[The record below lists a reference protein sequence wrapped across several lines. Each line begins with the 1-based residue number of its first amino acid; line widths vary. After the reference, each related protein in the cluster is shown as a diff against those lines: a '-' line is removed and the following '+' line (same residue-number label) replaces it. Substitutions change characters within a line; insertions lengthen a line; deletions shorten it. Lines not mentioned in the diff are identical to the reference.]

1 MVDGILMPQPP
12 NLSSGGGGALLV
24 RRQMRMLLLGCPHGV
39 VLEVEQVLCIL
50 GQRSHPGVEM
60 RALEVGHSLTT
71 LLPYGVL
78 LIPNQEKRDR
88 QCCCSSEAVLT
99 QGGEGDV
106 HHRLNSGVGIIADD
120 RPQPWL
126 RVVEGYH
133 HANLTPVR
141 VVNPEQSAIVD
152 QSILIVPKTNE
163 CIV

>member
-12 NLSSGGGGALLV
+12 NLSSGGGGALLI

-60 RALEVGHSLTT
+60 RALEVRHSLTT

-88 QCCCSSEAVLT
+88 QCYSSGEVVLA
-99 QGGEGDV
+99 QGGESDV
-106 HHRLNSGVGIIADD
+106 RHQLNAGVGLTANDGP
-120 RPQPWL
+120 RPRL
-126 RVVEGYH
+126 RGVEGYH
-133 HANLTPVR
+133 HVDLALVQ
-141 VVNPEQSAIVD
+141 VVGCGQSATVD
-152 QSILIVPKTNE
+152 RSVPVIAKTDE